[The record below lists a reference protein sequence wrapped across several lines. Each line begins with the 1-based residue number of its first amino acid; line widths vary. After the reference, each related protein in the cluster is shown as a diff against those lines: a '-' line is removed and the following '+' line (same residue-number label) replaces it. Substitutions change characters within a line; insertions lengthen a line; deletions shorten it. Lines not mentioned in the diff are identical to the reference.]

1 LASLNHP
8 NVVKLFE
15 VFEKTESE
23 LLYLVMELC
32 TGGELFQRISTLG
45 AYSEVDAAGVCSQMC
60 QAIQYLH
67 TQPEPIVHM
76 DLKPENWL
84 CLTPESDQ
92 LKLVDFGSS
101 IKWNRESE
109 DYFSIQSFSKEYAAP
124 EALLEKSRCTEKYD
138 IFSLGVIL
146 YVLLTGHPPFEIPTK
161 SEFEKHQPLQK
172 RQFLKLSVEARRL
185 LTSMLDFEPTQ
196 RPSAQAILEG
206 HWCQAKNQGA
216 VGEPMD
222 PKVINGIRASHFRRV
237 CLNMLAWSTTAT
249 VSGKLQ
255 KCFADLDTGK
265 VGKLSLSEFRRVLEK
280 ELSIHEATQ
289 ILASIQ
295 EEDNPGEICY
305 TDFLVAVMRERVR
318 LHKRSLYSL
327 WTTLSS
333 SGCNSASTISA
344 ASLQGMLSDFDAAD
358 VAALIQELDAGSTG
372 EISFQSFQVLISS
385 LVTAPQ
391 ADLEVTEKERQR
403 KFVEMAVRL
412 IDNELTG
419 VHISSWPCYSNPAK
433 MTLPS
438 LDRVGSA

>member
-1 LASLNHP
+1 
-8 NVVKLFE
+8 
-15 VFEKTESE
+15 
-23 LLYLVMELC
+23 MELC

-45 AYSEVDAAGVCSQMC
+45 AYSEVDAAGNCSQMC
-60 QAIQYLH
+60 QAIHYLH
-67 TQPEPIVHM
+67 TRPEPIVHM

-84 CLTPESDQ
+84 YLTRETDQ
-92 LKLVDFGSS
+92 LKLVDFGCS

-109 DYFSIQSFSKEYAAP
+109 DEFSIESFTEQYAAP
-124 EALLEKSRCTEKYD
+124 EAIEYSGCTEKCD

-146 YVLLTGHPPFEIPTK
+146 YVLLTGHLPFETPD
-161 SEFEKHQPLQK
+161 FEKHQPLQNG
-172 RQFLKLSVEARRL
+172 QFLKLSEEARRM
-185 LTSMLDFEPTQ
+185 LTSMLDFEPTK

-222 PKVINGIRASHFRRV
+222 PKVIIGIRASHFRRV
-237 CLNMLAWSTTAT
+237 CLNMLAWSTTAID
-249 VSGKLQ
+249 SGKLQ
-255 KCFADLDTGK
+255 KCFADLDTDK
-265 VGKLSLSEFRRVLEK
+265 VGKLSLSEFRKVLEE
-280 ELSIHEATQ
+280 ELSIHDVEATQ

-295 EEDNPGEICY
+295 AEDNPGEICY
-305 TDFLVAVMRERVR
+305 TDFLAALMRERVR
-318 LHKRSLYSL
+318 LHQKSLYSL

-333 SGCNSASTISA
+333 SGCNSDSTISI
-344 ASLQGMLSDFDAAD
+344 ASLQGMLQNDFDAAD
-358 VAALIQELDAGSTG
+358 VTALIQELHPASTG
-372 EISFQSFQVLISS
+372 EISFQSFRALISS

-391 ADLEVTEKERQR
+391 AVLEVTEKERQR